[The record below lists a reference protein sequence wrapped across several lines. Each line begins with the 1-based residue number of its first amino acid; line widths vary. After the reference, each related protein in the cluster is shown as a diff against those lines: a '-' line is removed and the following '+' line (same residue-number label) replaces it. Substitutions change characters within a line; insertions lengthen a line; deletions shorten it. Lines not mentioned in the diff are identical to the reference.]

1 MRGPGCKR
9 WMDMASPRTK
19 DAILLERRGSGNRTG
34 TAGLAIKN
42 GAGPMRCPRRRI
54 IAPTGELA
62 GLPARDFLNLV
73 RPRVSPRGPIH
84 TAKNRGARTR
94 YFVSLYPIFF
104 A

>member
-1 MRGPGCKR
+1 MWRVRCHPAKRFGGYDGGITHLRENKKRRGPYEVPTPP
-9 WMDMASPRTK
+9 D
-19 DAILLERRGSGNRTG
+19 
-34 TAGLAIKN
+34 
-42 GAGPMRCPRRRI
+42 